1 MTNDELDQWV
11 EDLLA
16 NNGREEQD
24 WYNAL
29 EQALEG
35 NRRLRDDNF
44 VEPNAILVFTEATDT
59 LEEVAFAELP
69 LRFPLLGK
77 GTRWSYNDLGEILA
91 VKALLYRQSMIA
103 QEISDED
110 PTAEPL
116 CGTVV
121 LVQRT
126 NRHCLSWHKVQARI
140 DPALN

>member
-1 MTNDELDQWV
+1 MTHPENLENVMD
-11 EDLLA
+11 A
-16 NNGREEQD
+16 NRE
-24 WYNAL
+24 
-29 EQALEG
+29 
-35 NRRLRDDNF
+35 LRDDNF
-44 VEPNAILVFTEATDT
+44 VHPDSILVFTETTGT
-59 LEEVAFAELP
+59 LEEVAFIELP

-77 GTRWSYNDLGEILA
+77 GARWSYDDLGEILA

-110 PTAEPL
+110 PTAEPV

-140 DPALN
+140 EPNR

>member
-1 MTNDELDQWV
+1 MTYTP
-11 EDLLA
+11 DLETAIEA
-16 NNGREEQD
+16 NRE
-24 WYNAL
+24 
-29 EQALEG
+29 
-35 NRRLRDDNF
+35 LRDDNF
-44 VEPNAILVFTEATDT
+44 VHPDSILVFTETTGT
-59 LEEVAFAELP
+59 LEEVAFIELP

-77 GTRWSYNDLGEILA
+77 GARWSYDDLGEILA

-110 PTAEPL
+110 PTAEPV